1 MYLQSLPTSHQTF
14 QKIPFDKMMP
24 GRISFLATL
33 LAFGNFLVNDLLANL
48 FSLLLYFVVRMFNA
62 FRSVEYKVIH
72 VTAVNS
78 ILSIHRTLLC

>member
-14 QKIPFDKMMP
+14 QKIPLDEMMP

-48 FSLLLYFVVRMFNA
+48 FSLLLYLVVKIFNA

-72 VTAVNS
+72 VTAVNC
-78 ILSIHRTLLC
+78 LLAIHRTLLC

>member
-14 QKIPFDKMMP
+14 QKILLEEMMP

-48 FSLLLYFVVRMFNA
+48 FSLLLYFVVRIFNA

-72 VTAVNS
+72 VNS

>member
-1 MYLQSLPTSHQTF
+1 M
-14 QKIPFDKMMP
+14 
-24 GRISFLATL
+24 ATL